1 MATDRKETTDRKD
14 GKRPRRLT
22 AEDAEL
28 WDRVARTAKPL
39 KRRRAETTPAR
50 ESRREPEPETERPQQ
65 RRPRREPA
73 PRAPRLPPLA
83 RFDARE
89 ARQLA
94 GGKLRIEARVD
105 LHGLTQHEAHAKLR
119 SFLAQ
124 AQAKGRR
131 HVLVITGKGT
141 PRREDEQPFW
151 EARDRGVLRRLVPQW
166 LAEPELRAVVV
177 GFTTAPA
184 RHGGEGALYVRLRR
198 SR

>member
-1 MATDRKETTDRKD
+1 MATDRKDA
-14 GKRPRRLT
+14 KRPRRLSD
-22 AEDAEL
+22 EDAEL

-39 KRRRAETTPAR
+39 KRRRAESPPLPAEGR
-50 ESRREPEPETERPQQ
+50 QAPAPEAERQPQ
-65 RRPRREPA
+65 RPRREPA
-73 PRAPRLPPLA
+73 PHAPRQPPLA
-83 RFDARE
+83 RFDPKE

-105 LHGLTQHEAHAKLR
+105 LHGLTQREAHAKLR
-119 SFLAQ
+119 SFLAD

-141 PRREDEQPFW
+141 PRSEGEQPFW
-151 EARDRGVLRRLVPQW
+151 EGRDRGVLRRLVPQW
-166 LAEPELRAVVV
+166 LSEPELRAVVV
-177 GFTTAPA
+177 GFTTAQV